1 MFRRMLKK
9 HTSDYNYSLNF
20 YASLRLGHPSIDF
33 SIFVSSKVSSKKN
46 CFSHLK
52 GTDTFIKLNE
62 EKTEIILCDPQ
73 TFTCPYQ
80 HDHLVLF
87 ILLSQRTISLREALQ
102 PTQMT
107 LISRELKTIKM
118 SLLVTCYHE

>member
-1 MFRRMLKK
+1 MPHCNEVIRR
-9 HTSDYNYSLNF
+9 
-20 YASLRLGHPSIDF
+20 SILELL
-33 SIFVSSKVSSKKN
+33 V
-46 CFSHLK
+46 L

-87 ILLSQRTISLREALQ
+87 ILLSQRTFSLREALQ

-118 SLLVTCYHE
+118 SLLVTYYHE

>member
-1 MFRRMLKK
+1 MRKK

-46 CFSHLK
+46 NCFSHLK
-52 GTDTFIKLNE
+52 GTDKFINPNE

-73 TFTCPYQ
+73 TFTCTNQ

-87 ILLSQRTISLREALQ
+87 ILLSQRTFSLREALQ

-118 SLLVTCYHE
+118 SLLVTYYHE